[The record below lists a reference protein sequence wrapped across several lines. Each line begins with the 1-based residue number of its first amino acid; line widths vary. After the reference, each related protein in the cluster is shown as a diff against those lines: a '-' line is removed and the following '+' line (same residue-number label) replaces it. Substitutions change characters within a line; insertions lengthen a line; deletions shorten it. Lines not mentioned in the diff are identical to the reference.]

1 MARSVEGGAAL
12 ATPFMEAGT
21 TARAGPTRVGS
32 WRGGLSPE
40 GLDVHGLAW
49 GVGHLG
55 SLFFSGLL
63 STAGVDGLVQ
73 SEVFLLKEVFDG
85 VSDEEAFD
93 DLIADALLGAVV
105 GAELAGLG
113 ELPKADEEVVEGF
126 SGLLYAVAER
136 ASLYGLVAVALDVML
151 NYRNDLCHF
160 ASLIITE
167 AKVLDDGHSLTRETQ
182 G

>member
-1 MARSVEGGAAL
+1 M
-12 ATPFMEAGT
+12 
-21 TARAGPTRVGS
+21 
-32 WRGGLSPE
+32 
-40 GLDVHGLAW
+40 LAW

-113 ELPKADEEVVEGF
+113 QLPKADEEVVECF
-126 SGLLYAVAER
+126 SGLLYAAAER
-136 ASLYGLVAVALDVML
+136 ASLYGLALDVTL
-151 NYRNDLCHF
+151 NCRNDLCHF

-167 AKVLDDGHSLTRETQ
+167 AKVLNDGHSFTRETQ